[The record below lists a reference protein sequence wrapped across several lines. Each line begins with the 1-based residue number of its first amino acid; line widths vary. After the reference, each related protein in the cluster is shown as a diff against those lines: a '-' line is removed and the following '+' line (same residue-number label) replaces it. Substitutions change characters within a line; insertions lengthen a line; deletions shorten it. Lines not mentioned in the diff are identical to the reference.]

1 MCVSIG
7 VGFPVTIH
15 AMLNDHMDRSPI
27 QLGLNSLLH
36 PKRFPSQ
43 EAWYRQL
50 MVSDRLLADYFDR
63 QRLPDGA
70 GPDGFVRYLGCL
82 AGLRRIKAVLNHQ

>member
-1 MCVSIG
+1 
-7 VGFPVTIH
+7 
-15 AMLNDHMDRSPI
+15 MLNDHMDRSPI

-70 GPDGFVRYLGCL
+70 PVLMDSFDTLGVFGW
-82 AGLRRIKAVLNHQ
+82 APPIPSSS